1 MPPRKRAR
9 VERYPCVVC
18 KDKCA
23 YGSIQCDACRGWVHA
38 ECDGFDS
45 KDLPAMSGNTSY
57 MCRVCISKDD
67 GESYSYNNA
76 MFRLTEVS
84 F

>member
-23 YGSIQCDACRGWVHA
+23 HGSIQCDACRGWIHA

-45 KDLPAMSGNTSY
+45 KDLPAMYYININYVIIQFYKCT
-57 MCRVCISKDD
+57 I
-67 GESYSYNNA
+67 
-76 MFRLTEVS
+76 
-84 F
+84 